1 MTKTNKEKIAEI
13 SARIDTIIECCAT
26 VPFNFAKVLGYGR
39 AQTVYDI
46 LNKKCAPSYDFFNR
60 FTDSEYSVIVNLR
73 WLLNGEGEMWTDFMR
88 SLNHE
93 DQIAVVDNVNHG
105 VSVSSY
111 YVRYEKQKNFL
122 QSNDITNRLFD
133 HINEKDD
140 IIRQQAEEIGQL
152 RAELAQLKQRLQ
164 KSADAASTERT
175 AIVG

>member
-1 MTKTNKEKIAEI
+1 
-13 SARIDTIIECCAT
+13 
-26 VPFNFAKVLGYGR
+26 
-39 AQTVYDI
+39 
-46 LNKKCAPSYDFFNR
+46 
-60 FTDSEYSVIVNLR
+60 
-73 WLLNGEGEMWTDFMR
+73 MWTDFMR

-140 IIRQQAEEIGQL
+140 IIRKQAEEIGQL
-152 RAELAQLKQRLQ
+152 RAELAQIKQRLQ

-175 AIVG
+175 ANVG